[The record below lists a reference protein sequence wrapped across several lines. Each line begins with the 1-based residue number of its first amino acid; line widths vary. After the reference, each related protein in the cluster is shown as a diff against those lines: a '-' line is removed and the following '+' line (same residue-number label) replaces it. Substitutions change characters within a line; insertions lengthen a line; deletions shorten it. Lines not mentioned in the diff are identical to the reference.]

1 MTRVVSRLLT
11 RGWGPLYWTLTLV
24 GATYCALVLLGVV
37 PYGGCTGELTMC
49 DGAAYYFAPD
59 DPYRWDLRP
68 EGVAPYR
75 YAPAFLIA
83 FAPLRLL
90 PWEVFGVVWF
100 GLHVA
105 AFVWLRAGWML
116 AVPGLQ
122 DDVIR
127 GNVTVFL
134 AVAVVLGLT
143 RSAAWWM
150 PVLLTKVTPG
160 IGVVWHLAR
169 REWREFA
176 FAIGATAVVVALG
189 FTLSPGLWVDW
200 LRSLAAGP
208 ESYEVGHPLGPLPL
222 RLVLAAA
229 VTAYAGL
236 TDRAW
241 LLPVGLLVAVPGLW
255 PLNFALLAAIPRLR
269 TVTAATRPG
278 LRPVEE
284 PAAATGTP

>member
-1 MTRVVSRLLT
+1 MGQDSSAPRYRRWTL
-11 RGWGPLYWTLTLV
+11 LYWTLTLA
-24 GATYCALVLLGVV
+24 GATYCAAVILGIV
-37 PYGGCTGELTMC
+37 PFGGCGGDLTMC
-49 DGAAYYFAPD
+49 DGAAYYFAPP
-59 DPYRWDLRP
+59 DPYGWELRP

-75 YAPAFLIA
+75 YAPAFLIPV
-83 FAPLRLL
+83 APLRLL
-90 PWEVFGVVWF
+90 PWEAFATLWF
-100 GLHVA
+100 ALHVG
-105 AFVWLRAGWML
+105 AFLWLRAGWML

-134 AVAVVLGLT
+134 AVAVVLALT

-169 REWREFA
+169 REWRELA
-176 FAIGATAVVVALG
+176 IAIGATAIVVAIG
-189 FTLSPGLWVDW
+189 FAWSPGLWIEW

-208 ESYEVGHPLGPLPL
+208 ETYEVGHPLGPLGL
-222 RLVLAAA
+222 RLVLAALLTGYAA
-229 VTAYAGL
+229 V

-241 LLPVGLLVAVPGLW
+241 LVPVALLVAVPGLW

-269 TVTAATRPG
+269 ATAQESRRPTQHSV
-278 LRPVEE
+278 RPS
-284 PAAATGTP
+284 AANC